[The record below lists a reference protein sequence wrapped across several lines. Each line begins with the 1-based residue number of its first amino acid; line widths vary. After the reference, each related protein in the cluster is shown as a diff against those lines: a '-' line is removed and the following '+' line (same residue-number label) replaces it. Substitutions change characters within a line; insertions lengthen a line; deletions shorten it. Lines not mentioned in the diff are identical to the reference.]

1 MKRALKLSFVFL
13 FVLATSQS
21 IVAQSTG
28 LDLYTQMG
36 QRGFTQ
42 FQGTFGL
49 QWLPG
54 NQGYMEVERDQ
65 NGNTV
70 FYKVNPKNQKK
81 SPLFDDKTSDALTS
95 QFNTLSGKNITGL
108 PFTRF
113 SYTQNNEAI
122 FFTDADTDY
131 VFNLKDR
138 ELTKLYKPKVE
149 RPPYT
154 DELMRNMAASQLWN
168 GTYSHDYSKFAYVKE
183 YDIYVVDTATK
194 TEKRLTQ
201 GSEEKMNGRPSW
213 VYPEEF
219 GERDAYWFSP
229 DDSKIAYLQYNETDV
244 HQYPILHD
252 IDFEAGLELERYP
265 KAGETNPTV
274 NLFIVDIESG
284 KIVQVPTNSDPD
296 TYIVRPIWRNDGS
309 ELTFRRMNRQQN
321 HLELLAYDIQTKSVR
336 TIFEERED
344 AYINLHDNFIQ
355 LDDNETFIWT
365 SEVSGYNHIYHYNF
379 DGTLIKQITEGEW
392 PVGSIVNVD
401 QKKKKI
407 YFTGFQNLGLDSYF
421 YSVNFNGKNFK
432 QLSKE
437 PGRHFINMN
446 EAGTFYTD
454 AYSSFD
460 TPTTGAL
467 FEASGKKVRDLL
479 STNTANVEKNNL
491 QKPELFTFKAA
502 DGETDLVGLIYKP
515 TNFDPNKKYPVVLP
529 LYGGPEFQDVTNS
542 YRHADGYQRL
552 AQLGFIVI
560 RANYRGSG
568 NRGKKFATLHYK
580 KLGTLE
586 IDDYATAVKEVTKRP
601 YADGSRVGVYGH
613 SYGGFSTSMLM
624 LRYPDV
630 FHVGVAGAPVTDW
643 RSYDTIY
650 TERYMDTPQNNKSG
664 YDTGSALTYADKL
677 KGKLLLVHGTTD
689 NNVHPGNTIH
699 LIDALVRADKR
710 FDLMFYP
717 ENRHGIRGPHGA
729 HYNKIRMEYLVNN
742 LNPETKDAFL
752 RTYNWSNDYIER
764 EEATIDR

>member
-1 MKRALKLSFVFL
+1 MKKALSVSFILLFVFAISGTA
-13 FVLATSQS
+13 F
-21 IVAQSTG
+21 AQSTG
-28 LDLYTQMG
+28 LELYTAMG

-42 FQGTFGL
+42 FEGTFGV

-54 NQGYMEVERDQ
+54 DLGYMEVEQDQ

-70 FYKVNPKNQKK
+70 FYKVNPKNEKRN
-81 SPLFDDKTSDALTS
+81 PLFDEKTSSALIE
-95 QFNTLSGKNITGL
+95 QFNTLSGKNVTGV
-108 PFTRF
+108 PFNRF
-113 SYTQNNEAI
+113 NYVQDNKSI
-122 FFTDADTDY
+122 FFTDDGTDY
-131 VFNLKDR
+131 LFHLKDR
-138 ELTKLYKPKVE
+138 ELKQLYKPIVE

-154 DELMRNMAASQLWN
+154 DELMRGMQFSQLWN
-168 GTYSHDYSKFAYVKE
+168 GTYSHDYTKFAYVKE

-194 TEKRLTQ
+194 VEKRLTY

-244 HQYPILHD
+244 HQYPIVHD

-274 NLFIVDIESG
+274 NLFIVDIASG
-284 KIVQVPTNSDPD
+284 EINQVPTNSDPD

-309 ELTFRRMNRQQN
+309 ELTFRRLNRQQN
-321 HLELLAYDIQTKSVR
+321 YLEFLAYSLESKSVR
-336 TIFEERED
+336 TILTETED
-344 AYINLHDNFIQ
+344 TYINLHDDFIQ

-365 SEVSGYNHIYHYNF
+365 SETSGYNHIYRYNF
-379 DGTLIKQITEGEW
+379 DGTLVNAITSGDW
-392 PVGSIVNVD
+392 PVGQLVNVD

-421 YSVNFNGKNFK
+421 YSVGFDGKKMK

-437 PGRHFINMN
+437 PGRHFISMN
-446 EAGTFYTD
+446 EAGTYYVDRF
-454 AYSSFD
+454 SSFD
-460 TPTTGAL
+460 TPTTANMYQS
-467 FEASGKKVRDLL
+467 SGKMVRNLL
-479 STNTANVEKNNL
+479 STNVENVEKNNL
-491 QKPELFTFKAA
+491 QKPEVFNFKAA
-502 DGETDLVGLIYKP
+502 DGETELVGLIYKP

-529 LYGGPEFQDVTNS
+529 LYGGPESQDVSNTYKSN
-542 YRHADGYQRL
+542 DGFQRL
-552 AQLGFIVI
+552 AQLGFIVV

-568 NRGKKFATLHYK
+568 NRGKKFATMHYK
-580 KLGTLE
+580 NLGTLE
-586 IDDYATAVKEVTKRP
+586 IDDYATAIKEVTKRS

-613 SYGGFSTSMLM
+613 SYGGYSTSMLL
-624 LRYPDV
+624 LRYPEI

-664 YDTGSALTYADKL
+664 YDYGSALTHADKL

-710 FDLMFYP
+710 FDMMFYP

-729 HYNKIRMEYLVNN
+729 HYNKMRMEYLVNH
-742 LNPETKDAFL
+742 LSPETKAAFL
-752 RTYNWSNDYIER
+752 STYNWSNEYIQR
-764 EEATIDR
+764 EDATVD